1 MEDETRA
8 DTEDVPVSDRFDL
21 VIFDNDGV
29 LVDSEPVANRVL
41 AGLLTEYGVPTTVE
55 ESMGQFLGSSMPQVR
70 ALVEERIGRPLPA
83 ELEARYMGELYPS
96 FRSFLRPIP
105 GVAEVLAAISVPVC
119 VASGGTHERIRLT
132 LTCTGLW
139 DRFGGRVFSTE
150 DVARGKP
157 APDLFLHAAASMG
170 ADPRRCAVIE
180 DSPAGIT
187 GANAAGM
194 TTFGFAALLPPKVL
208 RHATGGVFSR
218 MDELPALL
226 RLAR

>member
-1 MEDETRA
+1 
-8 DTEDVPVSDRFDL
+8 VSDRFDL

-55 ESMGQFLGSSMPQVR
+55 ESMAQFLGSSMPQVR
-70 ALVEERIGRPLPA
+70 ALVEERIGRRLPSD
-83 ELEARYMGELYPS
+83 LETRYVGELYPS
-96 FRSFLRPIP
+96 FQRFLCPIP
-105 GVAEVLAAISVPVC
+105 GVADVLAAIRVPVC

-139 DRFGGRVFSTE
+139 DRFGGHVFSAQ
-150 DVARGKP
+150 DVAHGKP
-157 APDLFLHAAASMG
+157 APDLFLHAAAAMG

-194 TTFGFAALLPPKVL
+194 TTFGFAALLAPKVL
-208 RHATGGVFSR
+208 QHATGGVFSR
-218 MDELPALL
+218 MAELPALL
-226 RLAR
+226 GLAR

>member
-1 MEDETRA
+1 M
-8 DTEDVPVSDRFDL
+8 SDRFDL

-55 ESMGQFLGSSMPQVR
+55 ASMAQFLGSSMPQVR

-83 ELEARYMGELYPS
+83 DLEARYMGELYPS
-96 FRSFLRPIP
+96 FRRFLRPIP
-105 GVAEVLAAISVPVC
+105 GVAEVLAAVRVPVC

-139 DRFGGRVFSTE
+139 ERFAGRVFSTE

-157 APDLFLHAAASMG
+157 APDLFLHAAAAMG
-170 ADPRRCAVIE
+170 ADPERCAVIE

-208 RHATGGVFSR
+208 QHATGGVFSR
-218 MDELPALL
+218 MAELPALL
-226 RLAR
+226 GLAR

>member
-1 MEDETRA
+1 M
-8 DTEDVPVSDRFDL
+8 SRFDL

-55 ESMGQFLGSSMPQVR
+55 ESIARFMGRSVPQVR
-70 ALVEERIGRPLPA
+70 ALVEAALGRPLPGD
-83 ELEARYMGELYPS
+83 LEARYAGELYPS
-96 FRSFLRPIP
+96 FRASLKPIP
-105 GVAEVLAAISVPVC
+105 GIAEALAVIRLPVC
-119 VASGGTHERIRLT
+119 VASSGTHERIRLT

-139 DRFGGRVFSTE
+139 DRFGGRVFSAQ

-157 APDLFLHAAASMG
+157 APDLFLHAAAAMG
-170 ADPRRCAVIE
+170 ADPRRCAVVE

-194 TTFGFAALLPPKVL
+194 TTFGFAGLLPPEVL
-208 RHATGGVFSR
+208 AHATGAVFTR
-218 MDELPALL
+218 MAELPRVLG
-226 RLAR
+226 LAR